1 MGLFGGNKKTATPTS
16 SKNKSGSSK
25 SSKKSEINTA
35 SYYQPP
41 KANNDL
47 VEKKDSEDDEMVV
60 MEKAAA
66 SKAVLNSGVAGGL
79 QPSEAAVAF
88 DQKTKMPSGTAVA
101 FGKGRS
107 EVSAV
112 TNDGLAIRSED
123 DASVPTLGY
132 IGSMIARPDPTNPEQ
147 LVVGYLLQWKLSAE
161 EGNTFLRFLTFIASI
176 AVICTSV
183 YPFVVD
189 DFGSMPFQEIIL
201 AIFCFLSSITLC
213 IIDSRFHCCRSP
225 IGCRAKMRDNII
237 RHINVLRLVWG
248 RGWFCFVTGL
258 LHMAMEHKVNLL
270 TGGFMTL
277 IGFAMIVA
285 GSYSSHNLSKLR
297 KSLSDNDFLW
307 LEFSRHDYDED
318 GLIDPS
324 AFATFLAE
332 VGIEFDD
339 LYTLKAFK
347 EIDQDGDQLIS
358 FKEFK
363 NWWVECKFDT
373 KRGFD
378 QEIKMTEIQMA

>member
-1 MGLFGGNKKTATPTS
+1 MGLFGGNNKKAATPSSGKSKTS
-16 SKNKSGSSK
+16 SSK
-25 SSKKSEINTA
+25 SSSRKTESQNM
-35 SYYQPP
+35 SSSYQPP
-41 KANNDL
+41 KSSNNNIL

-60 MEKAAA
+60 MEKAGV
-66 SKAVLNSGVAGGL
+66 SNVVVAG
-79 QPSEAAVAF
+79 QPSSAAVAF
-88 DQKTKMPSGTAVA
+88 DQKTKSPAVGA
-101 FGKGRS
+101 VDFNKGRS

-123 DASVPTLGY
+123 ENSIPTLGY
-132 IGSMIARPDPTNPEQ
+132 VGSMIARPDPTNPEQ
-147 LVVGYLLQWKLSAE
+147 LVVGFLLQWKLSAE
-161 EGNTFLRFLTFIASI
+161 EGNQFLRFLTFIASI
-176 AVICTSV
+176 AVIITSV

-201 AIFCFLSSITLC
+201 ALYCFLAAITLC

-237 RHINVLRLVWG
+237 RHVNVLRLVWG

-258 LHMAMEHKVNLL
+258 LHMAMEHQVNLI

-277 IGFAMIVA
+277 IGFAMICA
-285 GSYSSHNLSKLR
+285 GTYSSHNLSKLR

-307 LEFSRHDYDED
+307 LEFCRHDYDDD

-332 VGIEFDD
+332 VGVEFDD

-347 EIDQDGDQLIS
+347 EIDKDNDQLIS
-358 FKEFK
+358 FREFK
-363 NWWVECKFDT
+363 SWWVECKFDT

-378 QEIKMTEIQMA
+378 QDIKTTEIQMA